1 MPAPVRVTLNLADAP
16 PSSGTRRYVDEL
28 ARVLPSLGVQL
39 RMRQVGTPWRVGA
52 LVMGRPRGVG
62 GNVMA
67 LLRPGDLMHA
77 TDHRT
82 NPSHHPGEVVTIH
95 DLVPY
100 EYPGLVEDPEIAG
113 RDGRAAAR
121 AVATARRI
129 IVPTHHIRSLVL
141 HRFRA
146 PGEQVVVVPHG
157 VRRDHFRPDLRPWPA
172 SPFRPGRLNVLV
184 AMGLDRRKRSD
195 LVLRAAAQLPFVHVV
210 QVGPNRLAKTHS
222 IATGAAKA
230 IAQLVQEGRLVQRDT
245 VDDNTLRGLYSQA
258 DVMVHPS
265 MAEGFSLPP
274 LEALSCGARVIA
286 SDIPAH
292 REVLGPNARLVD
304 ATVDAVARELEGA
317 WDGQAV
323 RDARFAPRDARIAHA
338 HQFPWDRTAK
348 ETLAVYQQALVKPAA
363 A

>member
-1 MPAPVRVTLNLADAP
+1 MPAPVRVTLNLADGP

-28 ARVLPSLGVQL
+28 ARALPSLGVQVRL
-39 RMRQVGTPWRVGA
+39 RQVGSPWRVGA
-52 LVMGRPRGVG
+52 LVVGRPAGVG
-62 GNVMA
+62 GNVLA
-67 LLRPGDLMHA
+67 LLRPGDLLHS

-82 NPSHHPGEVVTIH
+82 NPSHHPGEVVTVH
-95 DLVPY
+95 DLIPY
-100 EYPGLVEDPEIAG
+100 EYPGLVDDPEIAG

-129 IVPTHHIRSLVL
+129 IVPTQHIRQLVV

-146 PGEQVVVVPHG
+146 SPDQVVVVPHG
-157 VRRDHFRPDLRPWPA
+157 VRREHFRPDLRPWPS
-172 SPFRPGRLNVLV
+172 SPFRQGRLNVLV

-210 QVGPNRLAKTHS
+210 QVGPNRLAKGHAL
-222 IATGAAKA
+222 ATAWAEA
-230 IAQLVQEGRLVQRDT
+230 TTRLVHEGRLVQRDA
-245 VDDNTLRGLYSQA
+245 VDDNTLRGLYSQC

-265 MAEGFSLPP
+265 LAEGFSLPP
-274 LEALSCGARVIA
+274 LEALACGSRVIA

-292 REVLGPNARLVD
+292 REVLGANARLVEP
-304 ATVDAVARELEGA
+304 TVQAIARELEEA

-338 HQFPWDRTAK
+338 HLYPWERTAK
-348 ETLAVYQQALVKPAA
+348 ETMSVYQAALVKPAA

>member
-1 MPAPVRVTLNLADAP
+1 MRVTLNRADAP

-28 ARVLPSLGVQL
+28 ARVLPSLGVQVRL
-39 RMRQVGTPWRVGA
+39 RQIGTPWRVGA
-52 LVMGRPRGVG
+52 LVMGRPGGVG

-67 LLRPGDLMHA
+67 LLRPGDLLHA

-129 IVPTHHIRSLVL
+129 IVPTHHIRQLVL

-146 PGEQVVVVPHG
+146 LGEQVVVVPHG

-195 LVLRAAAQLPFVHVV
+195 LVLRAAVQLPYVHVV
-210 QVGPNRLAKTHS
+210 QVGRNLLPKGHS
-222 IATGAAKA
+222 IATAAANAMGKLA
-230 IAQLVQEGRLVQRDT
+230 NDGRLVQRDT

-258 DVMVHPS
+258 DVVVHPS

-274 LEALSCGARVIA
+274 LEALACGARVLA

-304 ATVDAVARELEGA
+304 PTVDAIARELEAA
-317 WDGQAV
+317 WDGQAI
-323 RDARFAPRDARIAHA
+323 RDGRFVPREARIAHA
-338 HQFPWDRTAK
+338 SQFPWERTAK
-348 ETLAVYQQALVKPAA
+348 ETVAVYQQALVKPATA
-363 A
+363 